1 MKIKVEFESLDEFK
15 EYMGIVSPSLAA
27 APAQAEPETTAE
39 PELAQG
45 DPKEAAQNA
54 QEAAQNAQEDA
65 EAPQPKND
73 TTKTQEAAP
82 AENEAAP
89 DPDPE
94 PEQPAKVTED
104 FRIVVRKQLAA
115 LNKKCGYNRAAE
127 LIKELTGKNKL
138 TEVNLDDLPKVM
150 DHAKEETNA
159 D

>member
-45 DPKEAAQNA
+45 DP
-54 QEAAQNAQEDA
+54 QEAAHRT
-65 EAPQPKND
+65 PRRTPKLLKPKND

-89 DPDPE
+89 DPDPA

-138 TEVNLDDLPKVM
+138 TEVNLADLPKVM